1 MSKAFQ
7 AGVDAI
13 SLYGGATVGSRTML
27 DALVPAATTLVQTN
41 DLKEAASK
49 AKAGADRTAQMKAAN
64 AGRSNYLSEETLEGT
79 PDPGAVAVSIVME
92 AIC

>member
-1 MSKAFQ
+1 
-7 AGVDAI
+7 
-13 SLYGGATVGSRTML
+13 ML
-27 DALVPAATTLVQTN
+27 DALVPAASVLVETN
-41 DLKEAASK
+41 NLKEAAAK
-49 AKAGADRTAQMKAAN
+49 AKSGAESTAQMKAAS